1 MNINISCRNFKL
13 TPQANKFLL
22 ASTDHLKTYF
32 RSILTVDW
40 TLEFDRYQFNTK
52 CRIHARS
59 GRYMAGAKAKTI
71 REAAELVLDKIE
83 KQRRRSKKIKT
94 SVARRGTKLD
104 R

>member
-13 TPQANKFLL
+13 TPQAKIFLL
-22 ASTDHLKTYF
+22 ESTDQLKTYF

-40 TLEFDRYQFNTK
+40 TLEFDRYQFSAR

-71 REAAELVLDKIE
+71 REAGEMVIDKIE
-83 KQRRRSKKIKT
+83 RQRRRAKKIKT
-94 SVARRGTKLD
+94 SISRHGSKLSK
-104 R
+104 

>member
-13 TPQANKFLL
+13 TQPANRLL
-22 ASTDHLKTYF
+22 LEFTDHLRIYF

-40 TLEFDRYQFNTK
+40 AFEYDRYQFSAK

-71 REAAELVLDKIE
+71 REAAETVLDKIE
-83 KQRRRSKKIKT
+83 KQRRRAKKIKA
-94 SVARRGTKLD
+94 SIARRGSKLSK
-104 R
+104 